1 MRTRAE
7 GRRSEQSERRWDH
20 RRWVAQRL
28 RSNQSL
34 SPPFCDFDNLRQVE
48 KMRSWVTDF
57 DIQKLFPV
65 SLRMNVSLTD
75 KLEDFVN
82 ELVEQGR
89 YRSASEVGREGLRL
103 LEIREAQLKSA
114 TEGNVEPME
123 EKKN

>member
-1 MRTRAE
+1 M
-7 GRRSEQSERRWDH
+7 
-20 RRWVAQRL
+20 
-28 RSNQSL
+28 
-34 SPPFCDFDNLRQVE
+34 RQVE

-89 YRSASEVGREGLRL
+89 YRSASEVVREGLRL